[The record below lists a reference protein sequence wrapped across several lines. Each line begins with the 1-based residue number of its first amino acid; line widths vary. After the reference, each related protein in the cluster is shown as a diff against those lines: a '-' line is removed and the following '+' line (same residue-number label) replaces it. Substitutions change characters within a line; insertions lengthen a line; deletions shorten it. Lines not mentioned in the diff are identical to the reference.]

1 MRTSFAYIQHME
13 TIKSRLSTLS
23 VDQVAEIAASMS
35 ADVSDEA
42 GLVLELALEVLE
54 SKMQE
59 ADFVRFCEK
68 LAA

>member
-1 MRTSFAYIQHME
+1 ME